1 MAAFPLSVN
10 FYGDFV
16 LKLLVVDTEHTMD
29 EVAEAASENVIGLH
43 VAAQDAV
50 VRVRIPGESEPLP
63 RDLTVAEAGLSP
75 TQTLDFYYEEAS

>member
-16 LKLLVVDTEHTMD
+16 LKLLVVDTEHTMA
-29 EVAEAASENVIGLH
+29 EVAEAATENVIGLH
-43 VAAQDAV
+43 VAGEGGVIRA
-50 VRVRIPGESEPLP
+50 RRPGETEPLP
-63 RDLTVAEAGLSP
+63 LDMTVTEAGLAP